1 MRDKKDLF
9 PGVTFTDQERESWD
23 RETKKLREAWET
35 GRDRFSEDS
44 RCSPRTPFR
53 PAFTGGAFV

>member
-9 PGVTFTDQERESWD
+9 PDVAFTERERESWD
-23 RETKKLREAWET
+23 LETKKIREAWET
-35 GRDRFSEDS
+35 GRDRFSEAS
-44 RCSPRTPFR
+44 HCSPRSPFR